1 MTEME
6 LYKIVNE
13 THEKLDKLIEQQF
26 ELIKQQKALAEKVEK
41 LNEILD
47 ENTKN
52 KAPN

>member
-6 LYKIVNE
+6 LYRIINE
-13 THEKLDKLIEQQF
+13 THEKLDKLIEQQ
-26 ELIKQQKALAEKVEK
+26 EILIKKIEN

-47 ENTKN
+47 ENIKN

>member
-6 LYKIVNE
+6 LYRIINE
-13 THEKLDKLIEQQF
+13 THEKLDKLIEQQ
-26 ELIKQQKALAEKVEK
+26 EILIKKIEN

>member
-6 LYKIVNE
+6 LYRIINE
-13 THEKLDKLIEQQF
+13 THEKLDKLIEQQ
-26 ELIKQQKALAEKVEK
+26 ETLIKKIES